1 MRLGIFGG
9 TFDPPH
15 NGHLRLARFVLEKK
29 SLDKLIF
36 VTAFITPYTDKTP
49 SVSFENRFRM
59 TQLMAENSADFEAS
73 DVEKIRGG
81 DSFTIDTVRQF
92 KTLYSLEAD
101 QLFLIIGADSLI
113 RFDEWKTPDAILNE
127 CSVCVLDR
135 AEVKS
140 ENINKRFIDKIEFL
154 DNELMTESSSDI
166 RNRIREDRSVDE
178 FLDSKVINYVS
189 DKKLYIN

>member
-15 NGHLRLARFVLEKK
+15 NGHLRLAQFVFEKK

-36 VTAFITPYTDKTP
+36 VTAFIAPYTDKTS

-59 TQLMAENSADFEAS
+59 TQLMIENSADFEAS
-73 DVEKIRGG
+73 DVEGVRGG

-92 KTLYSLEAD
+92 KELYSLEAD
-101 QLFLIIGADSLI
+101 QLFLIIGADSLM
-113 RFDEWKTPDAILNE
+113 RFDEWKTPEAILNE

-135 AEVKS
+135 AEVKQ
-140 ENINKRFIDKIEFL
+140 EKMDKLFIDSVEFL
-154 DNELMTESSSDI
+154 DNELMAESSSDI
-166 RNRIREDRSVDE
+166 RNRIRENKGVDE
-178 FLDSKVINYVS
+178 FLDSKVINYIY

>member
-15 NGHLRLARFVLEKK
+15 NGHLRLAQFVFEKK

-36 VTAFITPYTDKTP
+36 VTAFITPYSDKTS

-59 TQLMAENSADFEAS
+59 TQLMIENSADFEAS
-73 DVEKIRGG
+73 DVEGVRGG
-81 DSFTIDTVRQF
+81 DSFTIETVRQF
-92 KTLYSLEAD
+92 KELYSLEAD
-101 QLFLIIGADSLI
+101 QLFLIIGADSLL
-113 RFDEWKTPDAILNE
+113 RFDEWKTPEAILNE

-135 AEVKS
+135 AEVKQ
-140 ENINKRFIDKIEFL
+140 EKLDKLFIDSVEFL
-154 DNELMTESSSDI
+154 DNELMAESSSDI
-166 RNRIREDRSVDE
+166 RNRIRENKGVDE
-178 FLDSKVINYVS
+178 FLDNKVINYIY